1 MAELLIK
8 CKAVR
13 MFIMPKTFN
22 LGDTVYMTKNEL
34 NRYRSMVQPDG
45 QQIDGTEAS
54 FSETKPDKQYKRGR
68 RKSQ

>member
-13 MFIMPKTFN
+13 MFIMPKTFK
-22 LGDTVYMTKNEL
+22 LGDTVYVTENEL
-34 NRYRSMVQPDG
+34 KRYRSMVQPDE
-45 QQIDGTEAS
+45 QQVDGTEAS

-68 RKSQ
+68 RKQK